1 MTGWRFAFGLSTEAV
16 KTATP
21 PGTVLLIG
29 KNYSLVPSPSSV
41 LFSFFTNDFVAQISS
56 SLKWPR

>member
-1 MTGWRFAFGLSTEAV
+1 MPGWKFAFGLSTEAV

-29 KNYSLVPSPSSV
+29 KNHSSVWSPLSV
-41 LFSFFTNDFVAQISS
+41 LFSFFFFSNSFIIQTSS
-56 SLKWPR
+56 SLK